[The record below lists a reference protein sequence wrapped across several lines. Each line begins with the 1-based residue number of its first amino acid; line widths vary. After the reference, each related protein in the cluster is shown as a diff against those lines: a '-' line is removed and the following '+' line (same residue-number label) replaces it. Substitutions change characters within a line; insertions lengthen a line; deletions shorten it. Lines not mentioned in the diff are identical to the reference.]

1 MSPRAGSGR
10 LLAVKQ
16 KLVFDYTMQSL
27 LRVLGQPISPGHRT
41 GLAALG
47 VDPGQALLPAYPIET
62 YSAVMGF
69 ITGQRWPGLS
79 RDEAGFELGRA
90 FMSAY
95 RETLMGKAVYSV
107 TRVIGPHRTLE
118 RMSRNFR
125 SANNYTETRLR
136 KVGPSTYELW
146 FNHALSTGY
155 FRGLLTEAL
164 DKVGTPGLSVTLA
177 SSASGEATFRITW
190 KE

>member
-1 MSPRAGSGR
+1 M
-10 LLAVKQ
+10 KQ

-27 LRVLGQPISPGHRT
+27 LRVLGQPLPPEHRA
-41 GLAALG
+41 GLTALG
-47 VDPGQALLPAYPIET
+47 VEPDQMLPAYPIET
-62 YSAVMGF
+62 YGAVMDF

-90 FMSAY
+90 FMRAY

-118 RMSRNFR
+118 RMNRNFR

-136 KVGPSTYELW
+136 KVGPTTYELW
-146 FNHALSTGY
+146 FNHATSTGY

-177 SSASGEATFRITW
+177 SSLEGGEATFRITW
-190 KE
+190 KG

>member
-1 MSPRAGSGR
+1 M
-10 LLAVKQ
+10 KQ
-16 KLVFDYTMQSL
+16 RVVFDYTMQSL
-27 LRVLGQPISPGHRT
+27 LRVLGQPLLPEHRV

-47 VDPGQALLPAYPIET
+47 VDPDKPLLPAYPAET
-62 YSAVMGF
+62 YAAVMDF
-69 ITGQRWPGLS
+69 ITGQRWPGLT

-90 FMSAY
+90 FMRAY

-125 SANNYTETRLR
+125 SANNFTEIRLN

-146 FNHALSTGY
+146 FNHATNTGY

-164 DKVGTPGLSVTLA
+164 EKVGVKALSVTLA
-177 SSASGEATFRITW
+177 SSQSSGEATFRISW
-190 KE
+190 KD

>member
-1 MSPRAGSGR
+1 MSPRAGGGR
-10 LLAVKQ
+10 LRAVKQ

-27 LRVLGQPISPGHRT
+27 LRVLGQPLPPEHRA
-41 GLAALG
+41 GLTALG
-47 VDPGQALLPAYPIET
+47 VEPDQMLPAYPIET
-62 YSAVMGF
+62 YGAVMDF

-90 FMSAY
+90 FMRAY

-118 RMSRNFR
+118 RMNRNFR

-136 KVGPSTYELW
+136 KVGPTTYELW
-146 FNHALSTGY
+146 FNHATSTGY

-177 SSASGEATFRITW
+177 SSLEGGEATFRITW
-190 KE
+190 KG